1 MKNRMNKMKC
11 GNLNMKKGNKMDY
24 GLAAIIM
31 LFTTNVIT
39 IFCFYVSHKKM
50 QSSTKVLQRP
60 YYTFHI
66 LKDSIKEMDFP
77 DGSTIVF
84 SDSDWNFSLDAND
97 NLIAQSTLGPS
108 LSIRAYSDAYGFKKY
123 LIDNFQKYNRSIH

>member
-1 MKNRMNKMKC
+1 
-11 GNLNMKKGNKMDY
+11 MDY

-97 NLIAQSTLGPS
+97 NLIAQSTLGAS

>member
-1 MKNRMNKMKC
+1 
-11 GNLNMKKGNKMDY
+11 MDIF
-24 GLAAIIM
+24 ATIIV

-97 NLIAQSTLGPS
+97 NLIVQSTLGPS
-108 LSIRAYSDAYGFKKY
+108 LSIKAYSDAHGFKKHF
-123 LIDNFQKYNRSIH
+123 IDSLQKYNRSTHLVSAAR

>member
-1 MKNRMNKMKC
+1 
-11 GNLNMKKGNKMDY
+11 MDY
-24 GLAAIIM
+24 GLAAMIVFFIV
-31 LFTTNVIT
+31 NVIT

-77 DGSTIVF
+77 DGSKIIF
-84 SDSDWNFSLDAND
+84 HDSDWNFSLDAND
-97 NLIAQSTLGPS
+97 NLIVQSTLGPS